1 MQNFGERCRS
11 SFSRHP
17 AIHPQNELRSRQI
30 LLGKSPMKY
39 NANDRFRFEYV
50 VKQRATIRNYRW
62 MSVLGAA
69 ILAVLAIEKAKS
81 ETATL
86 GIPDS
91 WLGIVLAFGALLSAK
106 YAVRGWRK
114 DVDYEAFVRLCE
126 LELQRI
132 GKENGPHQ
140 SVQLPPGSL
149 TPRAK
154 E

>member
-1 MQNFGERCRS
+1 MNNFGERRRL

-17 AIHPQNELRSRQI
+17 AIHSQDELRSRQS

-39 NANDRFRFEYV
+39 NANDRFRLEYV

-62 MSVLGAA
+62 MSVPGAA

-81 ETATL
+81 ETATV

-91 WLGIVLAFGALLSAK
+91 WLAIIPAFGALLSAK

-114 DVDYEAFVRLCE
+114 DVTQQPSHDSC
-126 LELQRI
+126 
-132 GKENGPHQ
+132 
-140 SVQLPPGSL
+140 
-149 TPRAK
+149 
-154 E
+154 